1 MALGERKAKGGR
13 MTPRQI
19 LKSMQPKGE
28 LSEEAFQILLQEGE
42 GLELLDAALLL
53 KPDDP
58 RGRLLIRRYKEGE
71 K

>member
-1 MALGERKAKGGR
+1 

>member
-1 MALGERKAKGGR
+1 
-13 MTPRQI
+13 
-19 LKSMQPKGE
+19 MQPKGE